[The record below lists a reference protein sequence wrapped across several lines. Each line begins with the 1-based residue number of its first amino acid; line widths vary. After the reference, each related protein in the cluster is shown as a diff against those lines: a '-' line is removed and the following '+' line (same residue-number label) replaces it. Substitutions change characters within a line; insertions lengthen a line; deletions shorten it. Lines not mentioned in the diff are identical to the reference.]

1 MSAFIDGV
9 LVHMEAP
16 EGYHVDF
23 ENPVRRRV
31 PDIYYLSGVACLL
44 SLLSMLQRFYTKAV
58 LEKKIQADDY
68 LLIFAY
74 LSALATIGL
83 TLLTFVQTFAGV
95 HAWEI
100 SEFNYCS
107 LLVYTYISWAVYII
121 CGSLAKLSLLA
132 FYLRLSPQRWF
143 YVATWTTIGFVIAYT
158 IALLPT
164 MLMGC
169 KFVDGRLG
177 GEDKITCP
185 AVSMANAILNIV
197 SDVIL
202 FVLPVPMVLK
212 LQVRRLQKFGLLL
225 IFGVGSLTIVTSI
238 VRAVVL
244 RAMMHS
250 TDQSW
255 EVTNVSICIV
265 IEANLFVMCAALP
278 TLRKFF
284 QHTTPKYILDSLYGS
299 SKSKSTNQGGS
310 SQRPTLVTIGGG
322 TDNKQRPRSYP
333 TGMSIPSETG
343 SSSEILP
350 IQDFSARTS
359 TTTRDGGDMITPLPD
374 DIPLQHR
381 SYGVGVAK

>member
-1 MSAFIDGV
+1 MSAYIDGV

-23 ENPVRRRV
+23 DNPLRRRV
-31 PDIYYLSGVACLL
+31 PDIYYLAGVMCLL
-44 SLLSMLQRFYTKAV
+44 SLLSMVQRFYTKAV
-58 LEKKIQADDY
+58 LDKKIQADDY

-83 TLLTFVQTFAGV
+83 TLLTFVETFAGV

-100 SEFNYCS
+100 PEVKYCM

-121 CGSLAKLSLLA
+121 CGSLAKVSLLT

-143 YVATWTTIGFVIAYT
+143 YIATWTTIGFVIAYT
-158 IALLPT
+158 VALLPT

-169 KFVDGRLG
+169 KFVDGRFG
-177 GEDKITCP
+177 GDDKITCP
-185 AVSMANAILNIV
+185 AVSLANAILNIV
-197 SDVIL
+197 SDIIL

-212 LQVRRLQKFGLLL
+212 LQVRTLQKVGLLL

-244 RAMMHS
+244 PVMMHS
-250 TDQSW
+250 IDQSW
-255 EVTNVSICIV
+255 EITNVSICII

-284 QHTTPKYILDSLYGS
+284 QHTTPKYILSSLYGS
-299 SKSKSTNQGGS
+299 SKSKSTNQGSS

-333 TGMSIPSETG
+333 TGMSIPSEPG

-350 IQDFSARTS
+350 IQDFSTRTS
-359 TTTRDGGDMITPLPD
+359 TTTTDGGDMITPLPG
-374 DIPLQHR
+374 DIPLEYR
-381 SYGVGVAK
+381 AYGVGVAK

>member
-1 MSAFIDGV
+1 MSAYIDGV

-16 EGYHVDF
+16 DGYHVDF
-23 ENPVRRRV
+23 ENPLRRRV

-58 LEKKIQADDY
+58 LDKKIQADDY

-83 TLLTFVQTFAGV
+83 TLLTFVETYAGV

-100 SEFNYCS
+100 SEWNYCS
-107 LLVYTYISWAVYII
+107 LLIYTYISWAVYII

-143 YVATWTTIGFVIAYT
+143 YIATWTTIGFVIAYT

-177 GEDKITCP
+177 GDDKITCP

-202 FVLPVPMVLK
+202 CST
-212 LQVRRLQKFGLLL
+212 GAN
-225 IFGVGSLTIVTSI
+225 GS
-238 VRAVVL
+238 
-244 RAMMHS
+244 
-250 TDQSW
+250 Q
-255 EVTNVSICIV
+255 
-265 IEANLFVMCAALP
+265 AA
-278 TLRKFF
+278 
-284 QHTTPKYILDSLYGS
+284 S
-299 SKSKSTNQGGS
+299 
-310 SQRPTLVTIGGG
+310 
-322 TDNKQRPRSYP
+322 
-333 TGMSIPSETG
+333 
-343 SSSEILP
+343 
-350 IQDFSARTS
+350 
-359 TTTRDGGDMITPLPD
+359 
-374 DIPLQHR
+374 
-381 SYGVGVAK
+381 

>member
-1 MSAFIDGV
+1 MSAYIDGV

-23 ENPVRRRV
+23 ENPLRRRV

-58 LEKKIQADDY
+58 LDKKIQADDY

-83 TLLTFVQTFAGV
+83 TLLTFVETYAGV

-100 SEFNYCS
+100 SEWNYCS
-107 LLVYTYISWAVYII
+107 LLIYTYISWAVYII

-143 YVATWTTIGFVIAYT
+143 YIATWTTIGFVIAYT

-177 GEDKITCP
+177 GDDKITCP

-202 FVLPVPMVLK
+202 LVLPVPMVLK

-238 VRAVVL
+238 VRAAVL
-244 RAMMHS
+244 PAMMHS

-255 EVTNVSICIV
+255 EITNVSICIV

-284 QHTTPKYILDSLYGS
+284 QHATPKYILDSLYGS
-299 SKSKSTNQGGS
+299 SKSKSTNQGSS

-350 IQDFSARTS
+350 IQHFSTRTS
-359 TTTRDGGDMITPLPD
+359 TTTTDGGDMITPLPD
-374 DIPLQHR
+374 DIPLQYQ